1 MKTESSQPVAQQAGL
16 LSVLTTTPNSSNPS
30 LVATPA
36 GMIHPPV
43 PWRWNPKTGGFPQI
57 RTKLLRKQVTERL
70 HETGHRVLMREADR
84 IRHCFCKAS
93 AKRSRAGWGR
103 PCKALYCPP
112 CGVRRSRRS
121 AKPRL
126 ERISSWAQAGHRIVQ
141 FILTV
146 PHVRGDDFSAVG
158 DAVLELSRRFR
169 RNAVFSE
176 LFLDYVYGVHCESGE
191 GGPHPHVHFVAAL
204 REGAATDES
213 LQSEIAWLIHQA
225 VAPTIKRIAQK
236 AFGEVRY
243 AGPVPC
249 CVLPMNVS
257 HERLKNLAYYLVKPI
272 LNERDDIPFLE
283 FTPDQLLDLFQWLQP
298 NGRKRRLCG
307 SATPGY
313 RRRHGAPS

>member
-16 LSVLTTTPNSSNPS
+16 LQVLHIAPNSPTPS
-30 LVATPA
+30 PVATPA

-43 PWRWNPKTGGFPQI
+43 PWRWNPKASGFPKI
-57 RTKLLRKQVTERL
+57 KTRLLREQVAERL
-70 HETGHRVLMREADR
+70 HETGHRVLMREAER
-84 IRHCFCKAS
+84 IRHCFWKPS
-93 AKRSRAGWGR
+93 AKHSRTGWGC

-112 CGVRRSRRS
+112 CGVRRSKRY

-126 ERISSWAQAGHRIVQ
+126 ARMSNWAQAGHRIVQ
-141 FILTV
+141 FVLTF
-146 PHVRGDDFSAVG
+146 PHVREDDFSAVG
-158 DAVLELSRRFR
+158 DAVLEAFRGLR
-169 RNAVFSE
+169 RNPIFSE

-191 GGPHPHVHFVAAL
+191 AGPHTHVHVVAAM
-204 REGAATDES
+204 REGAAPDES

-225 VAPTIKRIAQK
+225 VAPAIKRIAHK
-236 AFGEVRY
+236 TFGEVRY
-243 AGPVPC
+243 AGPIPC
-249 CVLPMNVS
+249 RVLPTNVS
-257 HERLKNLAYYLVKPI
+257 HVHLKNLAYYLVKPV
-272 LNERDDIPFLE
+272 LNERDDSPFLE